1 MIEDIIRD
9 YLPGDASW
17 AEGLR
22 EAMNYSVLAGGKR
35 VRPTLMLETYRLFGG
50 SCRVIEP
57 FMAAIE
63 MIHSYSL
70 VHDDLPAIDNDELR
84 RGHPT
89 TWKKFGEATGVLA
102 GDALLTFAFETA
114 AKAFEMDA
122 DPAAVGRAIGVLAQK
137 AGIFGMCGGEYVDT
151 AVTGKA
157 VSEEQLYYIYSLKTG
172 ALLECSMMIGAILAG
187 ASDADIETCRR
198 IGLDL
203 GLAFQ
208 IRDDIL
214 DVISTDEELGKPVG
228 SDARNEK
235 TTYVTI
241 HGLDAA
247 QEEVARLSSEARGLL
262 GQLDGD
268 AGFFGDFIKKLET
281 RRN

>member
-1 MIEDIIRD
+1 
-9 YLPGDASW
+9 
-17 AEGLR
+17 
-22 EAMNYSVLAGGKR
+22 
-35 VRPTLMLETYRLFGG
+35 
-50 SCRVIEP
+50 
-57 FMAAIE
+57 
-63 MIHSYSL
+63 
-70 VHDDLPAIDNDELR
+70 
-84 RGHPT
+84 
-89 TWKKFGEATGVLA
+89 
-102 GDALLTFAFETA
+102 
-114 AKAFEMDA
+114 
-122 DPAAVGRAIGVLAQK
+122 
-137 AGIFGMCGGEYVDT
+137 
-151 AVTGKA
+151 
-157 VSEEQLYYIYSLKTG
+157 
-172 ALLECSMMIGAILAG
+172 MMIGAILAG
-187 ASDADIETCRR
+187 ACDADIETCRR